1 MVDLS
6 TIEVGNNVKLR
17 NGTIRTVV
25 AEQYIFKRIV
35 SHFKMKRM
43 KLSL

>member
-17 NGTIRTVV
+17 NGTIRTVLRRNGRELGGLIET
-25 AEQYIFKRIV
+25 AR
-35 SHFKMKRM
+35 
-43 KLSL
+43 